1 MTERSTDHATFTLE
15 RTYAASPARVFG
27 AWADPQAKASW
38 FGPPESRGEHSLE
51 FGVGGRER
59 LTVDTDDGARYT
71 YDALYR
77 DIVPDRRI
85 VYVYEM
91 YRDDTRL
98 SVSVATVELEPVG
111 EGTRLVLT
119 EQGVFLDG
127 QDTPAARED
136 GTKPLLVA
144 LESFLEGEVARG

>member
-1 MTERSTDHATFTLE
+1 MTERSTDHATFALE
-15 RTYAASPARVFG
+15 RTYAASPARVFA
-27 AWADPQAKASW
+27 AWADPTAKASW
-38 FGPPESRGEHSLE
+38 FGPPENKGEHSLE
-51 FGVGGRER
+51 FSVGGHER
-59 LTVDTDDGARYT
+59 LTVNTDDGARYT

-77 DIVPDRRI
+77 DIVPDTRI

-98 SVSVATVELEPVG
+98 SVSVATVEFETAG

-144 LESFLEGEVARG
+144 LERYLEGEVTGG